1 MTGLGQKRPG
11 AGDRQKTPHRA
22 WPWVEIGPKPRELRA
37 RALLA
42 REAGNLLTVET
53 YQDHRFAMSF
63 AVLGSYDLLGDGKP
77 WLAIKDPSCSA
88 KTFPDFFNVLESF
101 RDA

>member
-1 MTGLGQKRPG
+1 MAQELSKLGQLVKEEEG
-11 AGDRQKTPHRA
+11 TLTI
-22 WPWVEIGPKPRELRA
+22 EPKPRELRA
-37 RALLA
+37 RALQA

-77 WLAIKDPSCSA
+77 WLAIKDPNCCA
-88 KTFPDFFNVLESF
+88 KTFPDFFNVLESL
-101 RDA
+101 RDV